1 MGGEEPPD
9 KHDPFG
15 ALKYF
20 PDILRAVTSG
30 YGLAALG
37 ILVVCVIAVTVV
49 LFGVAPSAATV
60 LYALAA
66 VLIVFVVAGLFFI
79 GRAERGQA
87 TAAGPSAAAE
97 PARYDVYV
105 SAPMD
110 GLTEI
115 TDFANLKQDIEKIKV
130 DLRRECKLDRVFYAG
145 TDLSFGKW
153 QEPSIGLKDNWHAL
167 RGSRYFLMIY
177 PRYVSSGIV
186 FEAGLA
192 IGLGKPSVWFVR
204 EGEKLPYLLR
214 GGAGASGDDG
224 LPLVRVIPYN
234 SVEDIRTAFAVDKDK
249 LFGVGQRAN
258 R

>member
-1 MGGEEPPD
+1 MAGEQPKGKPD
-9 KHDPFG
+9 PLG
-15 ALKYF
+15 ALRHF

-37 ILVVCVIAVTVV
+37 ILVVFVLAVTVA
-49 LFGVAPSAATV
+49 LFGVAANAATV
-60 LYALAA
+60 LYALVA
-66 VLIVFVVAGLFFI
+66 VLIVFVVSGLFFV
-79 GRAERGQA
+79 GRAE
-87 TAAGPSAAAE
+87 AGRVASAGAAE
-97 PARYDVYV
+97 PDRYDVYV

-110 GLTEI
+110 GLTEV

-177 PRYVSSGIV
+177 PRYVPSSIV

-234 SVEDIRTAFAVDKDK
+234 SVEDIQTAFAVDKDK
-249 LFGVGQRAN
+249 LFGVEQRAS